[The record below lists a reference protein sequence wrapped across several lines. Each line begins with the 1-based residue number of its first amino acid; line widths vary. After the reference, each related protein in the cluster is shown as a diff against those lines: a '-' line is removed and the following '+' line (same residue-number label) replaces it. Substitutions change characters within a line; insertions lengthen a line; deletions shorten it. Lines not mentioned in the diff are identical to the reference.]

1 MEECYEYFSRSG
13 WEQWGE
19 MEGGK
24 ARDGESAVISQV
36 DRGCIYGKEKGVK

>member
-24 ARDGESAVISQV
+24 ARDGESAVICQV